1 VINHEELPNRD
12 TPDAGGATC
21 RNRTT
26 QLRPA
31 RQAPEPIARGSEA
44 LAFHALAQQLAVPAH
59 RLGFLAGAALGR
71 FFEGAA
77 ELHFAEDALP
87 LHFFLQDAKRL
98 IDIVVTDDDLHETPL
113 LWAKKNGPQNR
124 SRPKK
129 S

>member
-1 VINHEELPNRD
+1 L
-12 TPDAGGATC
+12 
-21 RNRTT
+21 RNSLRYRRTASAFS
-26 QLRPA
+26 RA
-31 RQAPEPIARGSEA
+31 RRSDG
-44 LAFHALAQQLAVPAH
+44 
-59 RLGFLAGAALGR
+59 
-71 FFEGAA
+71 GAA

-124 SRPKK
+124 SRPKE

>member
-1 VINHEELPNRD
+1 MKSFRTGTHLTLAAPPAEIAR
-12 TPDAGGATC
+12 
-21 RNRTT
+21 RNCD
-26 QLRPA
+26 QHL
-31 RQAPEPIARGSEA
+31 QAPEPIARGSEA
-44 LAFHALAQQLAVPAH
+44 LAFHPLAQQLAVPAH
-59 RLGFLAGAALGR
+59 RLGFLAGAALGW

-124 SRPKK
+124 SRPKE